1 MINRVSGN
9 DILRIFRLPGFPENI
24 NMKDL
29 AYLNKFFCKYR
40 WRLIPGVLF
49 VIISNIFAVLP
60 AQVIRVAFDLVT
72 ENIGAYQLFA
82 GFNRQNMIY
91 DIFGSSLMLFG
102 ILVLVLALLRGLFLF
117 FMRQTIILMSR
128 HIEYDMKNEIYH
140 HYQKLS
146 LAFYRRHN
154 TGDLMNR
161 VTEDVSRV
169 RMYLGPGIM
178 YTVNTVVL
186 FILVIYA
193 MLTVNVRL
201 AVLSVL
207 PLPILAGVIYYVN
220 NVINQR
226 SEQIQERLS
235 ALSSFVQE
243 NFSGIRVIKS
253 YVRESFVRKSFA
265 AESENYKTHSMHLVK
280 VQAVFYPTMLL
291 LVGLSTVITIYVG
304 GVEVMKGNI
313 TSGNIAE
320 FIVYLN
326 MLSMPVISLGWVTSL
341 IQRAAASQ
349 KRINEF
355 LHEKPDII
363 SPDQPERTVQGA
375 IEFNHVSFTYPDTG
389 IEALKD
395 VSFTV
400 EPGQM
405 VAIIG
410 RTGSGKSTIANLV
423 MRMYDTTGGEIT
435 VDGTSVKQLNLES
448 YRSQVGF
455 VPQEVFLFSDTIAN
469 NIAFSADV
477 LNMPVV
483 EQAAKDAA
491 VYDNIIELEQ
501 GFETLIGERGVTLSG
516 GQKQRVSI
524 ARAIFKHPQIL
535 IFDDCLSA
543 VDTRTEEA
551 ILNNLGRV
559 MQNKTSIIIAHRIS
573 TIKNADKILVM
584 DNGQIVEHG
593 NHDHLMQLKGTYFE
607 LYEKQLLEEEQ
618 DA

>member
-1 MINRVSGN
+1 
-9 DILRIFRLPGFPENI
+9 
-24 NMKDL
+24 MKEL
-29 AYLNKFFCKYR
+29 AYLNKFFYKYR
-40 WRLIPGVLF
+40 WRLVPGVLF

-72 ENIGAYQLFA
+72 ENISVYQLFT
-82 GFNRQNMIY
+82 GFNRQEMIY
-91 DIFGSSLMLFG
+91 DIFGSSLLMFG

-128 HIEYDMKNEIYH
+128 HIEYDQKNEIYS
-140 HYQKLS
+140 HYQRLS

-178 YTVNTVVL
+178 YSINTVVL

-201 AVLSVL
+201 AIFSVL
-207 PLPILAGVIYYVN
+207 PLPILAVIIFYVN
-220 NVINQR
+220 TVIEFR
-226 SEQIQERLS
+226 SEQIQKRLS
-235 ALSSFVQE
+235 GLSSFVQE

-253 YVRESFVRKSFA
+253 YVREGFVRGKFA
-265 AESENYKTHSMHLVK
+265 DESEDYKIQSMALAK
-280 VQAVFYPTMLL
+280 VQAMFFPAMLL
-291 LVGLSTVITIYVG
+291 LIGLSNVITMYIG

-313 TSGNIAE
+313 TAGNIAE

-326 MLSMPVISLGWVTSL
+326 MLAFPVISLGWVTSL
-341 IQRAAASQ
+341 VQRAAASQ

-355 LHEKPDII
+355 LHEQPEII
-363 SPDQPERTVQGA
+363 SPDVPAKHLEGK
-375 IEFNHVSFTYPDTG
+375 IEFKNVSFVYPDTG
-389 IEALKD
+389 ISALKD
-395 VSFTV
+395 VSFV
-400 EPGQM
+400 ANPGEM

-410 RTGSGKSTIANLV
+410 RTGSGKSTIANLI
-423 MRMYDTTGGEIT
+423 MRMYDTTGGQVMI
-435 VDGTSVKQLNLES
+435 DDNALPQLNLDA
-448 YRSQVGF
+448 YRAQIGF
-455 VPQEVFLFSDTIAN
+455 VPQEVFLFSDIISH

-477 LNMPVV
+477 LDMPRV

-491 VYDNIIELEQ
+491 VYNNIIELDK

-524 ARAIFKHPQIL
+524 ARAIVKKPQVL

-543 VDTRTEEA
+543 VDTRTEEE
-551 ILNNLGRV
+551 ILTNLGRV
-559 MQNKTSIIIAHRIS
+559 MQGKTSIIISHRIS
-573 TIKNADKILVM
+573 TIKNADKILVLDNGEIIEQGTHNYLM
-584 DNGQIVEHG
+584 DN
-593 NHDHLMQLKGTYFE
+593 KGAYFE
-607 LYEKQLLEEEQ
+607 LYEKQLLEEEEK
-618 DA
+618 A

>member
-1 MINRVSGN
+1 
-9 DILRIFRLPGFPENI
+9 
-24 NMKDL
+24 MKDL
-29 AYLNKFFCKYR
+29 AYLNKFFYKYR
-40 WRLIPGVLF
+40 WRLVPGVLF
-49 VIISNIFAVLP
+49 VIISNIFGVLP

-72 ENIGAYQLFA
+72 ENIGVYQLFD
-82 GFNRQNMIY
+82 GFNRQEVIY
-91 DIFGSSLMLFG
+91 DIFGSSLLLFG

-128 HIEYDMKNEIYH
+128 HIEYDLKNEIYS
-140 HYQKLS
+140 HYQVLS

-178 YTVNTVVL
+178 YTINTIVL

-193 MLTVNVRL
+193 MLTVSVRL
-201 AVLSVL
+201 AVFSVL
-207 PLPILAGVIYYVN
+207 PLPILAVIIFYVN
-220 NVINQR
+220 TVIEYR
-226 SEQIQERLS
+226 SEKIQQRLS

-253 YVRESFVRKSFA
+253 YVRESFVREKFA
-265 AESENYKTHSMHLVK
+265 AESEDYKTQSMAMAK
-280 VQAVFYPTMLL
+280 VQAMFFPSMLL
-291 LVGLSTVITIYVG
+291 LIGLSNVITMYIG

-313 TSGNIAE
+313 TPGNIAE

-326 MLSMPVISLGWVTSL
+326 MLAFPVISLGWVTSL
-341 IQRAAASQ
+341 VQRAAASQ

-355 LHEKPDII
+355 LHE
-363 SPDQPERTVQGA
+363 QPEIQSPKALPHTLAGK
-375 IEFNHVSFTYPDTG
+375 IEFRNVSFKYPDTG
-389 IEALKD
+389 ITALKN
-395 VSFTV
+395 VSFTAN
-400 EPGQM
+400 PGEM

-423 MRMYDTTGGEIT
+423 MRMYDTTGGEIL
-435 VDGTSVKQLNLES
+435 VDDKSLLQLNLDN
-448 YRSQVGF
+448 YRSQIGF
-455 VPQEVFLFSDTIAN
+455 VPQEVFLFSDIISH

-477 LNMPVV
+477 LDMPRV

-491 VYDNIIELEQ
+491 VYNNIMELEK

-524 ARAIFKHPQIL
+524 ARAIVKHPQVL

-543 VDTRTEEA
+543 VDTRTEEE
-551 ILNNLGRV
+551 ILSNLGRI
-559 MQNKTSIIIAHRIS
+559 MHGKTSVIISHRIS
-573 TIKNADKILVM
+573 TIKNADNILVL
-584 DNGQIVEHG
+584 DNGEIVEQGTH
-593 NHDHLMQLKGTYFE
+593 NQLMELKGSYFE
-607 LYEKQLLEEEQ
+607 LYEKQLLEEEEQ
-618 DA
+618 A